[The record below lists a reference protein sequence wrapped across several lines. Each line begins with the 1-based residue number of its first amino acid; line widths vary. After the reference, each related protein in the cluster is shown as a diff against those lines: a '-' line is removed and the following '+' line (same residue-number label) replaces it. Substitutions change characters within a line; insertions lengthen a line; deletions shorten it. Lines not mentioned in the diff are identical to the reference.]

1 MGELMSTINA
11 TTLAGKTTVVVCSDH
26 SWRLS
31 IWQAVGLWTR
41 EEEMAS
47 GGRFDPRPVL
57 MIRFPGQQTGHE
69 VSEPFDEIRI
79 HEIIEHMLRGQDP
92 GLDKALLAG
101 AGSPAT
107 AKP

>member
-1 MGELMSTINA
+1 MGELMSSISA
-11 TTLAGKTTVVVCSDH
+11 TPLAGKTTVIVCSDH

-31 IWQAVGLWTR
+31 IWQGVGLWSK

-47 GGRFDPRPVL
+47 RGRFDPRPVL
-57 MIRFPGQQTGHE
+57 MIRFPGQQAGHE

-79 HEIIEHMLRGQDP
+79 HEIIERMLRGQDP

-101 AGSPAT
+101 AGLPAA